1 MLRLSIHRGVLVMY
15 VIVIVNNG
23 RASCIRT
30 SGNPEFRQSSA
41 ELDSAENLQN
51 RTE

>member
-23 RASCIRT
+23 RANCIRT